1 MTAAMRRVIT
11 YGTFDTLH
19 YGHIRLL
26 QRARALGDGLIV
38 GLSTDAFNA
47 QKGKTAHFSWDQR
60 RDDLLALRSVDAV
73 IAEETWEQK
82 ARDIARHGVAVFC
95 MGDDWAG
102 KFDDLRALCE
112 VVYLPR
118 TPEISSSLIRERLAG

>member
-1 MTAAMRRVIT
+1 MRRVLT

-26 QRARALGDGLIV
+26 QRARALGDHLTV

-47 QKGKTAHFSWDQR
+47 GKGKAAHFSWDQR
-60 RDDLLALRSVDAV
+60 RDDLLALRAVDSV

-82 ARDIARHGVAVFC
+82 AADIAALRIDVFV

-102 KFDDLRALCE
+102 RFDDLSALCE

-118 TPEISSSLIRERLAG
+118 TPEISSTMIRGRLRA

>member
-1 MTAAMRRVIT
+1 MRRVIT

-26 QRARALGDGLIV
+26 QRARALGDYLIV
-38 GLSTDAFNA
+38 GLSTDTFNA
-47 QKGKTAHFSWDQR
+47 TKGKAAHFSWEQR
-60 RDDLLALRSVDAV
+60 RADLLALRAVDL
-73 IAEETWEQK
+73 ILPEETWEQK
-82 ARDIARHGVAVFC
+82 ARDVADHGVAVFA

-102 KFDDLRALCE
+102 RFDDLTALCE

-118 TPEISSSLIRERLAG
+118 TPEISSTMIRDRLAG

>member
-1 MTAAMRRVIT
+1 MRRVLT

-26 QRARALGDGLIV
+26 QRARALGDHLTV

-47 QKGKTAHFSWDQR
+47 AKGKAAHFSWEQR
-60 RDDLLALRSVDAV
+60 RADLLALRAVDAV
-73 IAEETWEQK
+73 IVEATWEQK
-82 ARDIARHGVAVFC
+82 AADIAAHGIDVFC
-95 MGDDWAG
+95 IGDDWAG
-102 KFDDLRALCE
+102 RFDDLPCE

-118 TPEISSSLIRERLAG
+118 TPEISSTLIRDRLRA

>member
-1 MTAAMRRVIT
+1 VRRVIT

-26 QRARALGDGLIV
+26 QRARALGDCLIV

-47 QKGKTAHFSWDQR
+47 AKGKAAHFSWEQR
-60 RDDLLALRSVDAV
+60 QADLLALRAVDL
-73 IAEETWEQK
+73 IIPEETWEQK
-82 ARDIARHGVAVFC
+82 ARDVADHGVAVC
-95 MGDDWAG
+95 VMGDDWTG
-102 KFDDLRALCE
+102 RFDDLRAQCE

-118 TPEISSSLIRERLAG
+118 TPEISSTMIRTRLAG

>member
-1 MTAAMRRVIT
+1 MRRVIT

-26 QRARALGDGLIV
+26 QRARALGDYLIV

-47 QKGKTAHFSWDQR
+47 GKGKAAHFSWEAR
-60 RDDLLALRSVDAV
+60 RDDLLALRAVDMIIPEDSWA
-73 IAEETWEQK
+73 QK
-82 ARDIARHGVAVFC
+82 AQDIAAHGVAVFA

-102 KFDDLRALCE
+102 RFDDLRALCE

-118 TPEISSSLIRERLAG
+118 TPEISSTMIRNRLRA

>member
-1 MTAAMRRVIT
+1 MRRVIT

-26 QRARALGDGLIV
+26 QRARALGDALVV

-47 QKGKTAHFSWDQR
+47 RKGKVAHFTWEQR
-60 RDDLLALRSVDAV
+60 RDDLLALRAVDAV
-73 IAEETWEQK
+73 IPEETWAQK
-82 ARDIARHGVAVFC
+82 AADIAAHGIAVFT
-95 MGDDWAG
+95 MGDDWTG
-102 KFDDLRALCE
+102 RFDDLRGLCE

-118 TPEISSSLIRERLAG
+118 TPEISSTLIRDRLQA